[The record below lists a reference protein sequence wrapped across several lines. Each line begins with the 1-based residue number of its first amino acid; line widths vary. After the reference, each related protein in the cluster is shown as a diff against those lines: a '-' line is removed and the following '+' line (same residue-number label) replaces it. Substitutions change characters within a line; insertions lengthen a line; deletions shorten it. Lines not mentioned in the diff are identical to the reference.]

1 MSTRPLPPDTA
12 PAATSKKL
20 GDQVYDGLAEQ
31 IAAGRYPI
39 GSRLPAELAQ
49 ELDALEQRGAA
60 AGA

>member
-1 MSTRPLPPDTA
+1 MSTRPPPPDTA

-39 GSRLPAELAQ
+39 GSRLPAEL
-49 ELDALEQRGAA
+49 ELASQFGVSRPVLM
-60 AGA
+60 